1 MKNIKDYQEHFKK
14 MKEYPE
20 YKIEHNRKIKE
31 QQKEKFRNI
40 KPFETA
46 DDVPDLPRV
55 DEKEWIEYYV
65 PILIEKGAIPKKDL
79 VDGEW
84 YYGEFRNSN
93 FGRWNAKNQV
103 FDHIRYKFGYR
114 WDECNHFEDDNG
126 FALFVPIRK
135 ANKEEIEEQE
145 KIINKL

>member
-14 MKEYPE
+14 MKEDPE
-20 YKIEHNRKIKE
+20 YKMEHNRKIKE

-55 DEKEWIEYYV
+55 DEKEWVEYYV
-65 PILIEKGAIPKKDL
+65 PILIEKGAIPKKNL

-93 FGRWNAKNQV
+93 FGRWNAKKQV